1 MEKLFISVFALVLS
15 FAPVSPL
22 HGAEKAETFS
32 DKSPQSEAM
41 IGQDSQ
47 ESLQLEDQ
55 YQTAV
60 EFVGLPVVLL
70 TGEEIGKMQSI
81 TTDEQSGL
89 IHFFTIT
96 QAGDSGEEREIS
108 VPYGALRFYNDKAIL
123 IVERDIVDSTPKQV
137 ELSDAEYQEDL
148 QSHYGISPVWGNGGQ
163 EGTTEGSSGEN

>member
-1 MEKLFISVFALVLS
+1 MDDV
-15 FAPVSPL
+15 
-22 HGAEKAETFS
+22 
-32 DKSPQSEAM
+32 
-41 IGQDSQ
+41 SQ
-47 ESLQLEDQ
+47 ESLQQEDQ

-96 QAGDSGEEREIS
+96 QSSDSGEESEIA

-123 IVERDIVDSTPKQV
+123 IVERDIVDSAPKQV

-148 QSHYGISPVWGNGGQ
+148 QSHYGISPVWDNGGP